1 MQHSKTN
8 EQVSF
13 TLYCDLPIPASNSI
27 SIEFVRKVLLITLGQ
42 VLITLGLAT
51 LLVRVDPIFQWLQR
65 RQVASSNGRG
75 VYTTSKMTHT
85 HMLVLQPLYLVDA
98 ITTDVSSGNF
108 DCMATMD
115 ALLSIIIHISYRYAR
130 CFLSHASIHSI

>member
-13 TLYCDLPIPASNSI
+13 IQKRFLPIPASNSI

-42 VLITLGLAT
+42 VLVILALAT

-65 RQVASSNGRG
+65 RQVASSNVRG
-75 VYTTSKMTHT
+75 VI
-85 HMLVLQPLYLVDA
+85 QVD
-98 ITTDVSSGNF
+98 
-108 DCMATMD
+108 
-115 ALLSIIIHISYRYAR
+115 
-130 CFLSHASIHSI
+130 